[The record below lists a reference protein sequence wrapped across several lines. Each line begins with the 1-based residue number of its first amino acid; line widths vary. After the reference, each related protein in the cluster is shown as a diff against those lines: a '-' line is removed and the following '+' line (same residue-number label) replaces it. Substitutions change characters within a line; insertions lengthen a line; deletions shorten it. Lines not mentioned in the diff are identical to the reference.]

1 MIFIAADRT
10 FLNMRENNGKC
21 FRILVVDDDETVLD
35 LYKSI
40 LCPTNPLPTLP
51 TFEVEC
57 CTQGDQAVDAVKK
70 SLDENKPFAVSF
82 LDLNMPPGPDGQ
94 WTADEFQK
102 LDPAINIIMVTGYRS
117 TDAGHQSSSSN
128 FSDKLLYLQKPF
140 YRQEIIQFS
149 TALSTKWQAER
160 QLLDLH
166 SDLEGLVEQR
176 TVELVKSNKL
186 LKTEIENRKHVQE
199 ELEQSLN
206 NLKKVMTATIQAIA
220 MTVEKR
226 DPYTSGHQMRVAAL
240 TRAISQTLGFTEDQ
254 VEGAYMA
261 ASIHDIGKISLPAEI
276 LSKPIQLTEI
286 EISLIQAHAQAG
298 YDILKGIEF
307 PWPIADI
314 IIQHHERMDG
324 SGYPQGLVGEN
335 ILMESRVIGVAD
347 VVETMASHRPYRP
360 SMGIDKALAEITQNS
375 GTLYDTDVV
384 AACLKIFQ
392 EEAFEFP
399 S

>member
-1 MIFIAADRT
+1 MK
-10 FLNMRENNGKC
+10 ESNNKNY
-21 FRILVVDDDETVLD
+21 RILAVDDDSTILD
-35 LYKSI
+35 LYKRI
-40 LCPTNPLPTLP
+40 LSPDNPLPTMP
-51 TFEVEC
+51 SFEVNC
-57 CTQGDQAVDAVKK
+57 CTQGDEAVDAVKI
-70 SLDENKPFAVSF
+70 SLEENTPYAVAF

-94 WTADEFQK
+94 WTADEIQK
-102 LDPAINIIMVTGYRS
+102 LDPSINIIMVTGYRS
-117 TDAGHQSSSSN
+117 IETGSRHSAAN

-160 QLLDLH
+160 QLMVLH
-166 SDLEGLVEQR
+166 SELENLVEKR
-176 TVELVKSNKL
+176 TAELVESNKL

-199 ELEQSLN
+199 ELEQSFQ
-206 NLKKVMTATIQAIA
+206 NLKKVMDSTIQAIA

-240 TRAISQTLGFTEDQ
+240 TRAIAETIGLSEDR

-276 LSKPIQLTEI
+276 LSKPIQLSEI

-324 SGYPQGLVGEN
+324 SGYPRGLAGDD
-335 ILMESRVIGVAD
+335 ISMEARIIGVAD
-347 VVETMASHRPYRP
+347 VVETMSSHRPYRP
-360 SMGIDKALAEITQNS
+360 AMGIDRALEEITLYS
-375 GTLYDTDVV
+375 GTLYDAEVV
-384 AACLKIFQ
+384 AACLKIFN
-392 EEAFEFP
+392 ERRFEF
-399 S
+399 SN

>member
-1 MIFIAADRT
+1 MADRT
-10 FLNMRENNGKC
+10 PLDMKENNSKR
-21 FRILVVDDDETVLD
+21 FRILVVDDDETILE
-35 LYKSI
+35 LYKGI
-40 LCPTNPLPTLP
+40 LCPTSPLPTMP

-57 CTQGDQAVDAVKK
+57 CTQGDEAVDAVKK
-70 SLDENKPFAVSF
+70 SLEEHKPFAVSF

-94 WTADEFQK
+94 WTADQFQK
-102 LDPAINIIMVTGYRS
+102 LDPAINIVMVTGYRS
-117 TDAGHQSSSSN
+117 TEVGCQPSSSN

-166 SDLEGLVEQR
+166 ADLEGLVEKR
-176 TVELVKSNKL
+176 TAELVQSNKL
-186 LKTEIENRKHVQE
+186 LKNEIENRKQIQE
-199 ELEQSLN
+199 KLEQSFQ
-206 NLKKVMTATIQAIA
+206 NLKKVMDATIQAIA

-240 TRAISQTLGFTEDQ
+240 TRAISQDLEFAEDQ
-254 VEGAYMA
+254 VEGAFVA

-286 EISLIQAHAQAG
+286 EMSLIQAHAQAG
-298 YDILKGIEF
+298 FDILKGIEF
-307 PWPIADI
+307 PWPIAEI

-324 SGYPQGLVGEN
+324 SGYPRGLAGDD
-335 ILMESRVIGVAD
+335 ILMEARVIGVAD

-360 SMGIDKALAEITQNS
+360 SMGIDKALAEIAQNS
-375 GTLYDTDVV
+375 GTLYDPDVV
-384 AACLKIFQ
+384 TACLKIFRDGSF
-392 EEAFEFP
+392 AFP